1 MKKMMSFILAVAMS
15 AAVAVPV
22 FAENPTTTKDGD
34 SNSWTTSGQNEA
46 YAGKM
51 MTMIAYAPA
60 ENGSITVDSIQYIDQ
75 TTADENGAYSFS
87 NYIPKDL
94 PTKGSYTVKVGSEAL
109 DEAISAGAIE
119 KIEITDVAVAGTI
132 TTQSENANAT
142 ISFYSGN
149 SEAPVKTAETT
160 KGAFNLSIAPGTY
173 DVVISRPGYLKH
185 TIKNVVVG
193 DALTLADVKLLP
205 GDVDSNGVVNIT
217 DIGAIVDA
225 FGAEKTGDGTGKY
238 NVAYDFDVS
247 NVININDL
255 GVTVNNFGRE
265 ATTVDCAGLS
275 E

>member
-87 NYIPKDL
+87 SYIPKDL
-94 PTKGSYTVKVGSEAL
+94 PTNGDYTVKVGSEAL
-109 DEAISAGAIE
+109 DEAISAGKIE

-173 DVVISRPGYLKH
+173 DVVISREGYLKY
-185 TIKNVVVG
+185 TIKNVVVADELAL
-193 DALTLADVKLLP
+193 DAVTLLP
-205 GDVDSNGVVNIT
+205 GDVDANDVVNTDDLTPIIGAFAQKSGDDSYAVKLDLDANGVINT
-217 DIGAIVDA
+217 DDLTPTISS
-225 FGAEKTGDGTGKY
+225 FGQKAK
-238 NVAYDFDVS
+238 
-247 NVININDL
+247 
-255 GVTVNNFGRE
+255 
-265 ATTVDCAGLS
+265 TVDYADLS